1 MKKNSQCR
9 KGTAILWAVLVM
21 LMISLLTAGI
31 IFISRV
37 YYLREQN
44 ENYKYQARLY
54 AESAIEL
61 ISGEIETNGD
71 TSNFVSSTNSTQT
84 VTITFPDA
92 PNWTCIVTVNHS
104 VVNTTDPKNSGK
116 IYLTAKVTRHVP
128 EDKDGKE
135 KTLELSEVCARMT
148 YDKSHSKWIF
158 DGYYNL

>member
-116 IYLTAKVTRHVP
+116 IYLTAKVTRNVP
-128 EDKDGKE
+128 NST

-148 YDKSHSKWIF
+148 YDKTVGTNGAWIF